1 LRVSPLWGGV
11 WVGVNGSTP
20 SSSRDWNGRVV
31 LEKGSSGI
39 EEGHLS
45 DRRVFIEESSSL
57 RQEAPETG
65 MEGLSLKKVRAAS
78 KRGTIVAPCNPSSKK
93 IQRLGRGIRRQEIH
107 PPKRRNVGPHAGLQA
122 EMRSR
127 LAQTLGQRSC
137 KNLRCINPG
146 RYRRAY
152 LLIYAK

>member
-1 LRVSPLWGGV
+1 M

-57 RQEAPETG
+57 RQEAPVTE
-65 MEGLSLKKVRAAS
+65 MEGLSLKKVRAVS
-78 KRGTIVAPCNPSSKK
+78 KRGRSIGRRGWLDDTSNSAFVSPTQSSL
-93 IQRLGRGIRRQEIH
+93 QSTHARHSGIHSQKDDPANASIAS
-107 PPKRRNVGPHAGLQA
+107 PNVG
-122 EMRSR
+122 
-127 LAQTLGQRSC
+127 
-137 KNLRCINPG
+137 
-146 RYRRAY
+146 
-152 LLIYAK
+152 LLSLSFC